1 MASVQAVGTTLAAV
15 TALAVSIAV
24 EGPGDVPEALERAAE
39 AARDGASLV
48 EWRLDALADGEEGL
62 AASLRLLRESPLPCI
77 ATCRPRW
84 EGGAYDGD
92 DQERIAFLEALG
104 TSPHAPRYLDVELAA
119 FQRSANLRQ
128 KVELVVD
135 HEHQPRDLKTSL
147 ILSAHDFQTRPPDLA
162 RRLAAMQAA
171 SSCAVCK
178 IAWRAR
184 SLRDNLE
191 AFELLRHRGKPLI
204 ALCMGPFG
212 LPSRVLAGKFGGF
225 LTFASAE
232 GAAATA
238 PGQPS
243 IRELR
248 DLYRFDHIGP
258 ATRVYGVVGWP
269 VEHSR
274 SPLLHNRGFEAV
286 GHDGVYLPLP
296 IPPEWEHFTATMGA
310 LVDDPALDFRGASVT
325 LPHKENLL
333 RFVKERGGTVDAASE
348 AIGSAN
354 TLVVGDD
361 GALRALNTDAAAALE
376 TLVVD
381 ASLDRADLPRLRVAV
396 LGAGGAARA
405 VAWALA
411 GAGAKVI
418 LFNRDQA
425 RAERLAAELSG
436 RAAATGERL
445 SVVAGRPEA
454 ISCGCFEVVV
464 NCTPVGMRG
473 GPEPDGS
480 PLPQEFPFEAGVTVF
495 DTVYT
500 PRLTPLLREARSRG
514 ARTVGGTG
522 MFLRQAAAQFAAWT
536 GQEAPMEAWT
546 TLLGREDR
554 SSTRPAALPRDFDD
568 PADPSR
574 SDLP

>member
-1 MASVQAVGTTLAAV
+1 MGTTLAAV

-24 EGPGDVPEALERAAE
+24 EGPADVAEALERATE

-48 EWRLDALADGEEGL
+48 EWRLDALADGEEGV
-62 AASLRLLRESPLPCI
+62 AAALRLIRESPLPCI

-92 DQERIAFLEALG
+92 DRDRIAFLEALG
-104 TSPHAPRYLDVELAA
+104 TAEHAPRYLDVELAA

-128 KVELVVD
+128 KVELAVD
-135 HEHQPRDLKTSL
+135 HERQPRDLKTSL
-147 ILSAHDFQTRPPDLA
+147 ILSSHDFQTRPADLA
-162 RRLAAMQAA
+162 RRVAAMQAA
-171 SSCAVCK
+171 ASCAVCK
-178 IAWRAR
+178 VAWRAR

-191 AFELLRHRGKPLI
+191 AFELLRQRGKPMI

-248 DLYRFDHIGP
+248 DLYRFDRIGP

-274 SPLLHNRGFEAV
+274 SPLLHNRGFDLV

-296 IPPEWEHFTATMGA
+296 IPPEWEHFTATLGA
-310 LVDDPALDFRGASVT
+310 LIDDPALDFRGASVT
-325 LPHKENLL
+325 LPHKEHLL
-333 RFVKERGGTVDAASE
+333 RFVKERGGQLDAASE

-354 TLVVGDD
+354 TLVVGED
-361 GALRALNTDAAAALE
+361 GGLLGLNTDAAAALE
-376 TLVVD
+376 TLIVEGPVE
-381 ASLDRADLPRLRVAV
+381 RARMPRLRAAV
-396 LGAGGAARA
+396 MGAGGAGRA

-411 GAGAKVI
+411 DVGVKVV
-418 LFNRDQA
+418 LFNRDRG
-425 RAERLAAELSG
+425 RAERLASELSG
-436 RAAATGERL
+436 RPTAAGGTA
-445 SVVAGRPEA
+445 SVTVGRPEA
-454 ISCGCFEVVV
+454 IACGCFEIVV

-480 PLPQEFPFEAGVTVF
+480 PLPQEFPFEPGVTVF

-500 PRLTPLLREARSRG
+500 PRLTPLLREAQSRG

-536 GQEAPMEAWT
+536 ERTAPMGEWT
-546 TLLGREDR
+546 ALLGGEA
-554 SSTRPAALPRDFDD
+554 TGPHQPGIAP
-568 PADPSR
+568 
-574 SDLP
+574 